1 LPIDSQPCVLGGKF
15 FDDLVANMC
24 TNPLATNPL
33 CVAESP
39 EKIWRKIG
47 AVFVQ
52 NSLVQGDL
60 NLGAEHVADSVQGSD
75 LGAAIDPGVDM
86 LQSP

>member
-1 LPIDSQPCVLGGKF
+1 
-15 FDDLVANMC
+15 M
-24 TNPLATNPL
+24 
-33 CVAESP
+33 
-39 EKIWRKIG
+39 EKNG

-52 NSLVQGDL
+52 NSSVQGDL

-86 LQSP
+86 LQSPRT